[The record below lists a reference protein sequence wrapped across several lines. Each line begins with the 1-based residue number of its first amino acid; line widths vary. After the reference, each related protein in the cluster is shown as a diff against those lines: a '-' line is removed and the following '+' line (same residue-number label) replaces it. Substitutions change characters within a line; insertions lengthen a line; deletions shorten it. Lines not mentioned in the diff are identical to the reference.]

1 MPLVE
6 RQEQLS
12 TVSGAWRDTRAGRGQ
27 VVLVTGGAGSGKTA
41 LLDAFADE
49 VHSAGGRTLGT
60 DGSFTGRGTP
70 LGSIA
75 QLFEHATV
83 PNAVADRVRRMILA
97 VTSRL
102 PTGGADPLDP
112 RAANGPAVTALLGA
126 IFAGLFALAGVAP
139 LCIVI
144 DGLHEVD
151 AMSLF
156 CLTHLARRIRRAPIM
171 LVLAESPR
179 AVPAHPEFRA
189 ELLSSPHLSRIAL
202 HPLSEKGLAE
212 LIAEHTDP
220 VTAHE
225 IAGEAHRTTGG
236 SPLLA
241 RAFVDDWLAEH
252 ARTPG
257 VAGHTFDQAVL
268 SCLYRQEPQTRAVA
282 HAAAVLGRPAPP
294 ETIGQMLDVVPEAVT
309 RAMRILESAGL
320 ADGDRLRHRRII
332 ERILAAVPDE
342 ERRDLHR
349 RAATALFAHS
359 ASPDA
364 VAGQLVSA
372 GWAGA
377 TWAVSSLHEAA
388 EHELSRGRAD
398 RANVYLQL
406 AQRGPLDPRQ
416 RAAARMMLLRARWQL
431 NPRSAAPQLDEIVL
445 RLRRG
450 APAAEA
456 ASAVPYLLWQ
466 GRAEDATEALR
477 LRRPDTT
484 PPARI
489 RTAEMLLALIRPDPN
504 GPDRPAEPG
513 LAESAAVHP
522 CLDAIAALGTALEPG
537 RATDAAQAADLLL
550 RRYGPTSVDP
560 AVLAPAVAAL
570 TYSGCPANSLAWLD
584 ELATDD
590 AFAHRPTWTAVFH
603 ALRAEALLRTGSL
616 TGAAHHASAALTD
629 VSPHGWGVAVG
640 VPLATLVNA
649 ATTAGRLDDAEKHLT
664 QPVPEAMFRTPFGLP
679 YLQAAARHHLATG
692 RARTA
697 ANELRLCG
705 SLMTRWG
712 MDTDGLVPWRLELAR
727 VELHLGGR
735 AAAAELVR
743 AQLDRLD
750 DRRPDEPARHHARTR
765 GVAMRLLAATL
776 PAHQRGPLLSEAA
789 DLLEGAGDRLELACA
804 LADQGH
810 ALRAAGDGARGRL
823 RIRRAAQLAE
833 ECGAEPIGLQL
844 LRGGS
849 ARAEAAPVEK
859 AAEPAAPAEPTVLV
873 PRGSQAGRS
882 LDELTDAERRVAML
896 AAHGYTNK
904 QISGRLYITVS
915 TVEQHLTRIY
925 RKLKVKRRSA
935 LAAEMLGRDE
945 SGLDDAS

>member
-12 TVSGAWRDTRAGRGQ
+12 TVSGAWRDARAGRGQ

-41 LLDAFADE
+41 LLEAFADE
-49 VHSAGGRTLGT
+49 VHSAGGRTLST

-70 LGSIA
+70 LASIA
-75 QLFEHATV
+75 QLFEHAAV
-83 PNAVADRVRRMILA
+83 PDAVTDRVRRMILA
-97 VTSRL
+97 VTSRP
-102 PTGGADPLDP
+102 PTGGTDPLDP
-112 RAANGPAVTALLGA
+112 HAANGPALTALLGA
-126 IFAGLFALAGVAP
+126 VVAALFALAGVAP

-171 LVLAESPR
+171 LVLAESPQ
-179 AVPAHPEFRA
+179 AVPTRPEFRA
-189 ELLSSPHLSRIAL
+189 ELLSSPHLCRIAL
-202 HPLSEKGLAE
+202 PPLSEKGLAE

-252 ARTPG
+252 TRTPG

-294 ETIGQMLDVVPEAVT
+294 ETIGQMLDIVPEAVT
-309 RAMRILESAGL
+309 RAMRVLESAGL
-320 ADGDRLRHRRII
+320 ADGDRLRHRRIS

-342 ERRDLHR
+342 QRRDLHR

-377 TWAVSSLHEAA
+377 SWAVSSLHEAA

-398 RANVYLQL
+398 RANVYLHL

-416 RAAARMMLLRARWQL
+416 RAAARMMLLHARWQL

-450 APAAEA
+450 APASEA

-466 GRAEDATEALR
+466 GRVEDATEALR
-477 LRRPDTT
+477 LRRPDTAS
-484 PPARI
+484 PARI
-489 RTAEMLLALIRPDPN
+489 RIAEMLLALMRPGSGD
-504 GPDRPAEPG
+504 PDRPGEPG
-513 LAESAAVHP
+513 LAESAVHP
-522 CLDAIAALGTALEPG
+522 CLDAIGALGTALEPG
-537 RATDAAQAADLLL
+537 RAAEAAQAADLLL
-550 RRYGPTSVDP
+550 SRYRPTSVDP

-570 TYSGCPANSLAWLD
+570 TYAGCPASSLGWLD

-590 AFAHRPTWTAVFH
+590 AVAHRPTWTAVLH

-616 TGAAHHASAALTD
+616 TGAAHHASAALTG

-640 VPLATLVNA
+640 VPLATLVYA
-649 ATTAGRLDDAEKHLT
+649 ATTAGRLDDAEKHLAR
-664 QPVPEAMFRTPFGLP
+664 PVPEAMFRTPFGLP

-727 VELHLGGR
+727 VELHLGQR

-750 DRRPDEPARHHARTR
+750 DRRPDEAARHHARTR

-849 ARAEAAPVEK
+849 GRAEAAPVEK
-859 AAEPAAPAEPTVLV
+859 VAEPTAPAEPTVLV
-873 PRGSQAGRS
+873 PRGSPAERC

-925 RKLKVKRRSA
+925 RKLKVKRRSS
-935 LAAEMLGRDE
+935 LAAELLGRDE
-945 SGLDDAS
+945 SGLDDVS